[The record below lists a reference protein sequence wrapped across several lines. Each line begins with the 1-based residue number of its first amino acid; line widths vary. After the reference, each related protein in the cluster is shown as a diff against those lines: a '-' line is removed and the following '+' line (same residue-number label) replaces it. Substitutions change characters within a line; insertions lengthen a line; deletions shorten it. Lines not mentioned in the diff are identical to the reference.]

1 MLLIY
6 TEKKSPRFMYI
17 CEHIF
22 VKMLGLN
29 IEITTDLETFVK
41 SDESKLSY
49 AKSPIGNELFIKNFG
64 LLYEKGVQPVELFV
78 EQWEGVPY
86 FFATKKGHLPF
97 DILSASFYLLS
108 RYEEYLHHEAHP
120 NTPFAATDSVGFQ
133 HHFLEIPIVDI
144 WVARLKKALQEK
156 YPTLEFAPR
165 EGATVSVIEV
175 PKAFKYK
182 HKGFMRTLLRGL
194 AFLFTLQWS
203 QLSELCRVIT
213 GREKDPYD
221 FYETLIDYFQTHKLY
236 PTFFF
241 LLGDYNY
248 YDQGLSYNNLKY
260 KYLIKHVADYAIVS
274 ILGSYDAISRQET
287 LSMERERMINIIN
300 RPVRRFRSNN
310 NLLPLPALYRNLAE
324 SEFKED
330 YTMCYPTHMGFR
342 SGTCTPYTFYDLR
355 LEVQIPI
362 VVHTCALHWQ
372 QIDKL
377 CTKETLYEIETL
389 KRHTKEVQGDFVTI
403 FSPEYLSKAPNRL
416 SVYKKVV
423 SS

>member
-1 MLLIY
+1 
-6 TEKKSPRFMYI
+6 
-17 CEHIF
+17 
-22 VKMLGLN
+22 
-29 IEITTDLETFVK
+29 
-41 SDESKLSY
+41 
-49 AKSPIGNELFIKNFG
+49 
-64 LLYEKGVQPVELFV
+64 
-78 EQWEGVPY
+78 
-86 FFATKKGHLPF
+86 
-97 DILSASFYLLS
+97 
-108 RYEEYLHHEAHP
+108 
-120 NTPFAATDSVGFQ
+120 
-133 HHFLEIPIVDI
+133 
-144 WVARLKKALQEK
+144 
-156 YPTLEFAPR
+156 
-165 EGATVSVIEV
+165 
-175 PKAFKYK
+175 
-182 HKGFMRTLLRGL
+182 MRTLLRGL

-248 YDQGLSYNNLKY
+248 YDQGLSYNNVKY

-342 SGTCTPYTFYDLR
+342 SGTCTPYAFYDLR

>member
-22 VKMLGLN
+22 VKMLGLS

-64 LLYEKGVQPVELFV
+64 LLYEKGVQPMELFV

-120 NTPFAATDSVGFQ
+120 NSPFAATNSVGFQ

-144 WVARLKKALQEK
+144 WVARLKKALLEK

-310 NLLPLPALYRNLAE
+310 NLLPLPDLYRNLAE

-342 SGTCTPYTFYDLR
+342 SGTCTPYAFYDLR

-362 VVHTCALHWQ
+362 IVHTCALHWK

-377 CTKETLYEIETL
+377 CTKETLYEIETM
-389 KRHTKEVQGDFVTI
+389 KRYTKEVQGDFVTI
-403 FSPEYLSKAPNRL
+403 FSLNTFPKPPIAFPFIR
-416 SVYKKVV
+416 K
-423 SS
+423 

>member
-22 VKMLGLN
+22 VKMLGLS

-120 NTPFAATDSVGFQ
+120 NSPFAATDSVGFQ

-144 WVARLKKALQEK
+144 WVARLKKALLEK

-287 LSMERERMINIIN
+287 LSMERERMINIPRFTATWPNQSSRRIT
-300 RPVRRFRSNN
+300 PCATLPIWASVRV
-310 NLLPLPALYRNLAE
+310 LVPP
-324 SEFKED
+324 
-330 YTMCYPTHMGFR
+330 
-342 SGTCTPYTFYDLR
+342 
-355 LEVQIPI
+355 IPSM
-362 VVHTCALHWQ
+362 TCAWRYRSLS
-372 QIDKL
+372 
-377 CTKETLYEIETL
+377 LYI
-389 KRHTKEVQGDFVTI
+389 
-403 FSPEYLSKAPNRL
+403 PAPYIGSR
-416 SVYKKVV
+416 
-423 SS
+423 